1 MTKKKLRQ
9 VDYTGWD
16 GNAFKLNAM
25 DDKDAKGI
33 YRWSR
38 EEIGELYIDIAYKN
52 YVSAPCWIALMDQCS
67 RWERKSLAIRG
78 FTYKQYYET
87 IVGYSFYFD
96 DDEVGKVMFFKVQAS
111 ARNKRSAL
119 KREIQK
125 VEAGG
130 HYNKAVLEQLFIIQ
144 EGLCYYSGEKL
155 EKSPKNYDLDHILSL
170 YNGGGEWPENLAL
183 CLKPINQ
190 RKGGDMFAE
199 YFIGMKSNG
208 KRMGFR
214 QVEKQQ
220 AFCEMVDEKR
230 VQLDREYREG
240 LWG

>member
-1 MTKKKLRQ
+1 MTKKKLRE
-9 VDYTGWD
+9 VDYTGWN
-16 GNAFKLNAM
+16 GNAFKLSTSFM
-25 DDKDAKGI
+25 
-33 YRWSR
+33 RQESR
-38 EEIGELYIDIAYKN
+38 DEIGELYIDIAYKN

-78 FTYKQYYET
+78 FTDKQYYET

-96 DDEVGKVMFFKVQAS
+96 DDEVGEEMFFKVQAS

-144 EGLCYYSGEKL
+144 EGLCYYTGEKL
-155 EKSPKNYDLDHILSL
+155 EKNPKNFDLDHILSL
-170 YNGGGEWPENLAL
+170 YNGGSEWPENLAY
-183 CLKPINQ
+183 CTKKINQ
-190 RKGGDMFAE
+190 EKGGLYLAH
-199 YFIGMKSNG
+199 YIIYKQG
-208 KRMGFR
+208 
-214 QVEKQQ
+214 EKKGHKWELKHR
-220 AFCEMVDEKR
+220 AFCRMVDEKR
-230 VQLDREYREG
+230 AQLDKEYREG